1 MSHVFGEV
9 SRPRDSHYIL
19 HTTYCILALVLCAAV
34 FSCGYRLAGTGSV
47 LPAHIK
53 RVHIPYFENQTPRFE
68 IEQRLTEQVQRQ
80 FNVRA
85 KLEIVKSWSEADAVL
100 EAAVT
105 SFEVR
110 PIAFTEQIQA
120 NRYEVIIGVSAKL
133 TDTKSS
139 KEIWQNPGFV
149 FRGQYESAEVIEDY
163 YNQELEAIDQIAA
176 DFAET
181 LVATI
186 TQGF

>member
-1 MSHVFGEV
+1 MRRERERHAV
-9 SRPRDSHYIL
+9 R
-19 HTTYCILALVLCAAV
+19 LALVFCVLGSA
-34 FSCGYRLAGTGSV
+34 FWSCGYRLAGTGSL

-53 RVHIPYFENQTPRFE
+53 KVHIPYFLNETPRVE

-85 KLEIVKSWSEADAVL
+85 KLDVVRSWGEADAAL
-100 EAAVT
+100 EAAVKG
-105 SFEVR
+105 FVVR
-110 PIAFTEQIQA
+110 PIGFNDQTQA
-120 NRYEVIIGVSAKL
+120 NRYEVTIQVAAKFF
-133 TDTKSS
+133 DTRANKTLW
-139 KEIWQNPGFV
+139 ENAHFL
-149 FRGQYESAEVIEDY
+149 FRSEYESTEVVEDY
-163 YNQELEAIDQIAA
+163 YNQELEAIDRIAS